1 MYRQRYSEYPST
13 KDWMPACA
21 GMTDLMNAQ
30 RREIFAI
37 SARNVCNERAVHI
50 DQTRQHL

>member
-21 GMTDLMNAQ
+21 GMTDLMNC
-30 RREIFAI
+30 
-37 SARNVCNERAVHI
+37 SKARDFRHLRPERL
-50 DQTRQHL
+50 Q